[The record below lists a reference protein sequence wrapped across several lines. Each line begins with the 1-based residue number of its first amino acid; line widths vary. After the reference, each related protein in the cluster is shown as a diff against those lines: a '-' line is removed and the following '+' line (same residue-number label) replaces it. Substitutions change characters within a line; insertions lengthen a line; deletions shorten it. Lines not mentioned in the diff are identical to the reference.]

1 MKLKGLIFLLLVAVG
16 SSVFAQ
22 KRSLTELA
30 DEAFEAKQY
39 VTAIDLYDRPVCSAP
54 QASGPAAAGPPGGE
68 GPEDLCKGQPG
79 NVGQPGGRR
88 NAPRFCAGHGGVE

>member
-39 VTAIDLYDRPVCSAP
+39 VTAIDLYKKAYTKVKANRQEMYIWTEQNSRQQSWEKPNRLHEAEVPDGSWHKQCSTY
-54 QASGPAAAGPPGGE
+54 
-68 GPEDLCKGQPG
+68 LIW
-79 NVGQPGGRR
+79 
-88 NAPRFCAGHGGVE
+88 